1 MAEIDRPQMRREEAP
16 REDVQGEMEEGEAME
31 YELDA
36 AAQLQGRLAA
46 EKADKAMMEE
56 GED

>member
-1 MAEIDRPQMRREEAP
+1 MPEIDRPQMRKEEAP
-16 REDVQGEMEEGEAME
+16 RDDVQGEQEEGEAME

-46 EKADKAMMEE
+46 EKAD
-56 GED
+56 